1 MEPEINTQMNLIKP
15 DLNLGLRP
23 SPLRSLRRTHTS
35 SSRRRILRPPLSEAT
50 GDSEKPSTCTADEL
64 HYVSIPDSGW
74 SLALWRYLPASNEA
88 KRNHPLLLLS
98 GVGTNAIG
106 FDLSPP
112 QLSFARHMSGQGFD
126 TWTLE
131 VRGAGLSKRV
141 LHKVESSL
149 PINLVSRKELAGQ
162 SEGRWSSTN
171 FFGDSG
177 PRITT
182 TLAGQQPVPN
192 SFSEL
197 QGRISTFV
205 DNFQKQF
212 DLLVNS
218 SWDLDDC
225 LKQDLPVVMEYIRS
239 VTEPKDGK
247 LLAIGHSMGG
257 ILLYAMLSLYGFE
270 GQDPGLAAVI
280 TLGSSLDYMPS
291 RSSLNLL
298 QPLAER
304 ARTLN
309 LPSIPM
315 GAIYSVIHPL
325 ALRPSYLLS
334 WLSSQISVQ
343 DVMIPELVEK
353 LYLKNHCIVPA
364 KLLLQLATAFED
376 GGLRDRNGTF
386 FYKDHL
392 HRSTVPVLAL
402 AGDRDLVC
410 PPDAVYETVKARRK
424 PFIAYKVFGDPSG
437 PHYAHYDLVG
447 SRLASK
453 QVYPCIIEF
462 LLAHDAI

>member
-1 MEPEINTQMNLIKP
+1 MNLIKP
-15 DLNLGLRP
+15 DLNLGLLS
-23 SPLRSLRRTHTS
+23 SPLLCPRRTQPSTP
-35 SSRRRILRPPLSEAT
+35 RRRLHPPLSAA
-50 GDSEKPSTCTADEL
+50 GDVVGVSEKPATCTADEL

-74 SLALWRYLPASNEA
+74 SLALWRYLPALHAA

-106 FDLSPP
+106 YDLSPP

-149 PINLVSRKELAGQ
+149 PINLVSRKELAGR

-171 FFGDSG
+171 LFGDSG
-177 PRITT
+177 PRIMA

-192 SFSEL
+192 AFSEL

-212 DLLVNS
+212 DLVVNS

-270 GQDPGLAAVI
+270 GRDPGLAAVI

-325 ALRPSYLLS
+325 ALQPSYLLS

-353 LYLKNHCIVPA
+353 LYLKNHCTVPA

-410 PPDAVYETVKARRK
+410 PPDAVYETVKARRR